1 MSERLSIFFTIILI
15 SIGYT
20 LYTKITVTYTKQTY
34 LKILEDIQDNQVLI
48 KKVTKFLL
56 KKIHILSIAKFH
68 TLSCIFL
75 YIINNVLLNMVAID
89 IVIKYSLCILIIT
102 ATLDLL
108 FIKKLSLIWYNKT
121 LKNHN
126 NLKNTLNKN

>member
-1 MSERLSIFFTIILI
+1 MSEKLSIFFTIILV
-15 SIGYT
+15 SIGYA

-34 LKILEDIQDNQVLI
+34 LKILENIQDNKKLI
-48 KKVTKFLL
+48 KKVTNFLL

-68 TLSCIFL
+68 TVSCIFL
-75 YIINNVLLNMVAID
+75 YIINNIFLNMIAID
-89 IVIKYSLCILIIT
+89 IVIEYSIYILVLS

-121 LKNHN
+121 LKNYN
-126 NLKNTLNKN
+126 NLKDTLNKN